1 MAKTRGDGGGR
12 RKKSG
17 GGIDLP
23 KFAGE
28 VSRNFAK
35 GVAKAG
41 QGIDASL
48 PQLSSRHSKTISNA
62 MKNAPKA
69 RAKLGK
75 YR

>member
-1 MAKTRGDGGGR
+1 MAKTRGDGGGKG
-12 RKKSG
+12 RKKG

-28 VSRNFAK
+28 VSRNFAR
-35 GVAKAG
+35 GVKKASAG
-41 QGIDASL
+41 LDTAI
-48 PQLSSRHSKTISNA
+48 PLSSRKSKTISTA